1 MALETSA
8 SSALPL
14 GGGLGLA
21 LGNGHAYAATG
32 TVLGLSLGTIAL
44 AVGGT
49 ILFIVGIKK
58 LTNSKEKKVAKQK

>member
-21 LGNGHAYAATG
+21 LGNGHAYAAAG
-32 TVLGLSLGTIAL
+32 TAMGLSLGTIAL
-44 AVGGT
+44 VAGGV
-49 ILFIVGIKK
+49 ILLIVGIKK
-58 LTNSKEKKVAKQK
+58 LATSKEKKVGKQS